1 MRNQLQ
7 RAVVALAQPANIQL
21 SLFPDF
27 VCKADELALDFE
39 DGLYEMVGH
48 EADFSSHQLAAID
61 ALDKL
66 LSSKSGEQ
74 HASFWTESALREH
87 PVREEIRD
95 AAKVAAEKFGWDLRT
110 LPPLNAIY
118 IPAAPNGS

>member
-7 RAVVALAQPANIQL
+7 RAVIALAQPAGIQL

-48 EADFSSHQLAAID
+48 EAEFSDEQRKAINI
-61 ALDKL
+61 LNQL
-66 LSSKSGEQ
+66 LSKMVGEQ
-74 HASFWTESALREH
+74 HASFWTEAALREH
-87 PVREEIRD
+87 PVWEEIRD
-95 AAKVAAEKFGWDLRT
+95 AAKAAAATFGWDLQAV
-110 LPPLNAIY
+110 PSSNAVY
-118 IPAAPNGS
+118 IPAGSNGG

>member
-7 RAVVALAQPANIQL
+7 RAVVALAQTADIQL

-48 EADFSSHQLAAID
+48 EDEFSGKQRAAID
-61 ALDKL
+61 TLDKL
-66 LSSKSGEQ
+66 ILSKCGEQ
-74 HASFWTESALREH
+74 DASFWNETAVREH
-87 PVREEIRD
+87 PFWEEIRT
-95 AAKVAAEKFGWDLRT
+95 AAKEAAATIGWDLST
-110 LPPLNAIY
+110 LPPSNAVY
-118 IPAAPNGS
+118 VCGHPSGR